1 MSCAGSHWGE
11 EHESQRSGSD
21 EWGLSNSDMED
32 LLTPQPPA
40 PTSPV
45 LHQPS
50 QEETPSF
57 QILPAEFCRTDPMVL
72 QTIRLL
78 QYQRQVAQLLNR
90 AQSIGMDGGG
100 LPSCPPPPEDPPLER
115 KTTKPHF
122 LNFIPPEHTPF
133 TSGKNQPQLL
143 EVEGTTARLILRKA
157 VATICAHTGYTDT
170 AESVL
175 RLLTDVTHEFLTK
188 LTNVLRANADN
199 LLLTD
204 RCPFHD
210 VVEQTL
216 HDIGMGSMNELH
228 QMYRDRVVLYH
239 ARVRQESLQLY
250 HQYMTVLHN
259 REASIAT
266 PGYVQDK
273 KKKNVISIL
282 QSSCTGQDERA
293 PVSGGLMSVGV
304 STVDLEVLQLQ
315 AWMKHLSPPLKAH
328 QVLIQSCLSILSLYL
343 VRSVV
348 MVKMLCRTPQLLLC
362 SSISSTL
369 SHQDKFSFLYYL
381 LNAS

>member
-266 PGYVQDK
+266 PGSRRESTGEWWVDECGSQHGGPGGSSAPGMDEAS
-273 KKKNVISIL
+273 VPSIKST
-282 QSSCTGQDERA
+282 SSLDPE
-293 PVSGGLMSVGV
+293 
-304 STVDLEVLQLQ
+304 
-315 AWMKHLSPPLKAH
+315 
-328 QVLIQSCLSILSLYL
+328 LSLHPF
-343 VRSVV
+343 SVLSQV
-348 MVKMLCRTPQLLLC
+348 GGDGEDVVQNSPATTVQQYQLYPLTPR
-362 SSISSTL
+362 
-369 SHQDKFSFLYYL
+369 
-381 LNAS
+381 